1 QAELTHNYL
10 DVRSP
15 LAVRR
20 QQLKEGWGFTC
31 KCDRCLLEEA
41 VWTDVKLQNEGQL
54 LWQAFH
60 VMIAQRKGGLSA
72 MSQLVQ
78 AMERITDQALE
89 QYLVQQISKS
99 GEEGLLGGNPWFAQ
113 FRPAFELTPK
123 QTRLLMSG
131 QEVQGHDVA
140 VLAFKRLRNC
150 LLASHWLSPAMQ
162 LSHGLRDSRRFDQ
175 SLELLGK
182 IIAVLKEVL
191 PHSSLHVATCVQRAA
206 CAADAGRPEPE
217 ARALFFGVAQVAEAA
232 YGDGGAA
239 LEILMEARLA
249 GDDAAA
255 ALLNTCLEGLRGGES
270 CVHEAALTG
279 LAESQPAGSSSE
291 VRRTEVDES
300 KSLLQAAEAVPG
312 YATTRRTLKSGVGP
326 AVGVGS
332 RVTLH
337 ATGVV
342 AETGRKFW
350 STKDPGCQPF
360 TYQAGVGE
368 VITGWD
374 QGCLGMVLGEERQL
388 LIPAA
393 EGYGAQGFAAWAIP
407 PYATLDFTLECLS
420 IQGGSSPARPA
431 ATQEAVHGAVQRAT
445 CAINGKELREAISGK
460 GSDWPGQGWG
470 GIASSSSSAG
480 ASSSRRKPLAELAE
494 REAALCE
501 QELASLCAWYWPLG
515 VLCTGCLGQ
524 LVAGPT
530 SATSLL
536 EELGALQGLQGLPA
550 EAVAEVWA
558 GAAELCQG
566 LIQDLTFRLPCLSY
580 LLLLRCLYG
589 PRYQKYLKHVPMG
602 GVGAAIVASAL
613 LPRELLVLCAL
624 PGAILAFR
632 RQRLFAWLPVS
643 AVGFPAWA
651 RADGW
656 AL

>member
-420 IQGGSSPARPA
+420 IQGGSSPARKLFTGLCRELPVLGQFLAKA
-431 ATQEAVHGAVQRAT
+431 ATGRVRAGEA
-445 CAINGKELREAISGK
+445 
-460 GSDWPGQGWG
+460 
-470 GIASSSSSAG
+470 
-480 ASSSRRKPLAELAE
+480 LAAAEAE

-632 RQRLFAWLPVS
+632 RQRLFAWLP
-643 AVGFPAWA
+643 
-651 RADGW
+651 
-656 AL
+656 